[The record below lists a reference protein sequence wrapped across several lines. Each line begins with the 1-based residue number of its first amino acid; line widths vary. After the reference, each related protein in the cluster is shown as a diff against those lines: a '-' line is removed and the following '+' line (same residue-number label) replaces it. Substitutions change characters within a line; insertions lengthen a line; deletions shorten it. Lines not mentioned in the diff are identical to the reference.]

1 MFLNQGSKFSRKVE
15 CESEAKAK
23 FFSKKNAKRKR
34 SEFASPQCEKM
45 RIRNANLDPCLNLI
59 ILVISALS
67 FRFVIIKNLLL
78 SFIQEA

>member
-1 MFLNQGSKFSRKVE
+1 MNQGSKFSRKVE

-45 RIRNANLDPCLNLI
+45 RSEPISKNCEKNAK
-59 ILVISALS
+59 IL
-67 FRFVIIKNLLL
+67 
-78 SFIQEA
+78 